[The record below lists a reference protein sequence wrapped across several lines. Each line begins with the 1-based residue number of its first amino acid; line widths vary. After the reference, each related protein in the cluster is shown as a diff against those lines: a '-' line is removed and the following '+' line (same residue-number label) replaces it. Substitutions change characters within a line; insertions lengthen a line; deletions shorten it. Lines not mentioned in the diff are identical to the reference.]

1 MVPKGPLKPVKCI
14 NATQK
19 CNVADKKGG
28 YKGRRARSLAS
39 SGLLLQR
46 MDIDIKEGKPKS

>member
-1 MVPKGPLKPVKCI
+1 M
-14 NATQK
+14 QREE

-28 YKGRRARSLAS
+28 YKDRRARSPAS
-39 SGLLLQR
+39 TGLLLLR

>member
-1 MVPKGPLKPVKCI
+1 MHQCYAK
-14 NATQK
+14 NATLLT
-19 CNVADKKGG
+19 KKGG